1 MKVNVV
7 NCSKTRTQ
15 GVSKKNLRTTQH
27 WFFTFDKAYDLRL
40 YPTLS
45 NPSKLIGWPV
55 PSFPNNLDLSHP
67 DHPPPHTPPT
77 PPKKRVQVPP
87 PAYFGRVLSEINEVG
102 TPAKAHLELF
112 SVLELPPT

>member
-1 MKVNVV
+1 MKLNLVNS
-7 NCSKTRTQ
+7 SKTRTQ

-55 PSFPNNLDLSHP
+55 PSFPNNLDLSHR
-67 DHPPPHTPPT
+67 DHPPPHTPH
-77 PPKKRVQVPP
+77 PPRKSASKFHPP
-87 PAYFGRVLSEINEVG
+87 PILVGYFLIEM
-102 TPAKAHLELF
+102 K
-112 SVLELPPT
+112 

>member
-67 DHPPPHTPPT
+67 DHPPPHTPHR
-77 PPKKRVQVPP
+77 PPRKSASKFHPP
-87 PAYFGRVLSEINEVG
+87 PILVGYFLKEM
-102 TPAKAHLELF
+102 K
-112 SVLELPPT
+112 